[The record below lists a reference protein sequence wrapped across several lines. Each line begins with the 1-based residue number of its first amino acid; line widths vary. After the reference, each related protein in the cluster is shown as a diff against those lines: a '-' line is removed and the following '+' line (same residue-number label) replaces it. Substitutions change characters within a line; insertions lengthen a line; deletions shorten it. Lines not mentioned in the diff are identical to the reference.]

1 MKKISYFV
9 ILISIFF
16 FSACKKTTKESSGG
30 LTCRMLQSSNSI
42 QNRFFFYDDNRNIIK
57 VLFVDAAADTE
68 QDNYYYVNGHV
79 AYMIRLYQ
87 GTLGDT
93 ISYTYNSG
101 KYVEVNQYGFK
112 LKYLYNGAGQ
122 IVKIENYEGSKLSDY
137 SDYSY
142 DIHGNC
148 TRCIDYSW
156 SDSTYF
162 PYKITDFEFGDQK
175 NQYPSIGLPPLNSMG
190 AMTAWF
196 FSPNNITRMRMQSL
210 GQSNKVVFVYHYS
223 SFNENG
229 YPLEISTTDS
239 LNNVFTIEYI
249 QYICP

>member
-1 MKKISYFV
+1 MKKTFCFV
-9 ILISIFF
+9 ILISIFY
-16 FSACKKTTKESSGG
+16 FSACKKTNNGSTGG
-30 LTCRMLQSSNSI
+30 LNCRMLQSFSSI
-42 QNRFFFYDDNRNIIK
+42 QNRFFYYDDNRNIIK

-79 AYMIRLYQ
+79 AYMIRLYR

-101 KYVEVNQYGFK
+101 KYVEVDQYGGK
-112 LKYLYNGAGQ
+112 LKYIYNNSGQ

-148 TRCIDYSW
+148 TRCTDYTW

-162 PYKITDFEFGDQK
+162 PYTITDFEFGDQK
-175 NQYPSIGLPPLNSMG
+175 NQYPSMGLPPLNSMG
-190 AMTAWF
+190 AITAWF
-196 FSPNNITRMRMQSL
+196 FGPNNITRMRTQSI
-210 GQSNKVVFVYHYS
+210 GQSYKFVLVYHYS

-239 LNNVFTIEYI
+239 LNNIFTIENI
-249 QYICP
+249 QYVCP